1 MKQLYCPWREKY
13 SNDTSKI
20 RQPDATETE
29 CVFCK
34 QFKENNDAQNFILK
48 RYKHNVIILNKFPYN
63 AGHLMVIPLTHT
75 SDIDQLSPEERA
87 ELIELTSRASTI
99 LRETLHAQGMNIGMN
114 LGTRGG
120 AGIPSH
126 IHMHVIPRYD
136 RDTNFLATVS
146 GTKAISHDLHEIYE
160 KLRPLFN

>member
-20 RQPDATETE
+20 RQPDANEHD

-34 QFKENNDAQNFILK
+34 QFKEDNDEQYFILK

-63 AGHLMVIPLTHT
+63 AGHLMIIPFTHT
-75 SDIDQLSPEERA
+75 SDIDQLSPEERT
-87 ELIELTSRASTI
+87 EMIELTSKASTI
-99 LRETLHAQGMNIGMN
+99 LRETLHAQGINIGMN
-114 LGTRGG
+114 LGTWGG

-136 RDTNFLATVS
+136 RDTNFLATIAD
-146 GTKAISHDLHEIYE
+146 TKAISYDLQEIYK
-160 KLRPLFN
+160 KLKPLL